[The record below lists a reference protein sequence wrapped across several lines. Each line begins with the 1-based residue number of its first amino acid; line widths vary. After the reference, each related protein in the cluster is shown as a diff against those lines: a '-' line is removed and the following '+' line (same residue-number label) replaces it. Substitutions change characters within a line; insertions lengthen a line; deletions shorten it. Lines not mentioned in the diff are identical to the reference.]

1 MLSDT
6 EHIREKQQ
14 MLDGRKRGLQADLSD
29 NVTLGLGYASTDSE
43 ITANSSRPDTV
54 GNESPYTPDYTAN
67 VNLELDFPIS
77 GDRSFVAGA
86 YWSFVGDTWFH
97 VIQAQ
102 QRVTLFEA
110 FFAPAFGP
118 GIGVADFSQTQRDAY
133 DTLNL
138 RLGIEAENWSVT
150 LFGNNVTDEEY
161 LEEVIP
167 APEFGGS
174 FIHPGSLARWGVE
187 ASYRF

>member
-1 MLSDT
+1 MELQGF
-6 EHIREKQQ
+6 EI
-14 MLDGRKRGLQADLSD
+14 GLQADL
-29 NVTLGLGYASTDSE
+29 TQ
-43 ITANSSRPDTV
+43 ITSHSVLAMPAPTARSRPTRR
-54 GNESPYTPDYTAN
+54 GRTPWATTSPYTPEYTAN
-67 VNLELDFPIS
+67 VNLELDFPMA

-97 VIQAQ
+97 VVQAQ
-102 QRVTLFEA
+102 DRVTLFDV
-110 FFAPAFGP
+110 FFP
-118 GIGVADFSQTQRDAY
+118 GLGTANYSLAKREAY

-138 RLGIEAENWSVT
+138 RLGVEAENWSVT

-174 FIHPGSLARWGVE
+174 FIHPGSLARWGIE